1 MEVLGA
7 GQCRGSAGS
16 KAARRGACSARHGW
30 RELSAGRGLR
40 WQAAR
45 APPPA
50 Q

>member
-7 GQCRGSAGS
+7 GRSLGSAGG
-16 KAARRGACSARHGW
+16 KAARLGACSARHGG

-40 WQAAR
+40 CQAAR

-50 Q
+50 R